1 MFRLTSTNLPLVATQ
16 SKPAPVFTIWSGEN
30 RGTGPVL
37 RVNFYGNW
45 IENPGWELD
54 AVPLGMPFATG
65 KYYLTPFTPAIQQID
80 QYAKVENAI
89 ASSPNTFWQSATSLS
104 LYQTS
109 TLPTSAVVTSTISAP
124 PAVANNYTF
133 STPVAVTSIS
143 SGGLTFTNGTGIGNF
158 SQDGQIVTIY
168 GDAANSLILGQELV
182 AIGATMPVFPEAIS
196 AIASFYLPDTVYC
209 DRIDW
214 VGKSFSPALDASSP
228 QKWEFTWDVQRK
240 VANLFLP
247 QTSMPYF
254 PESRVDYISHGS
266 GVVDFQR

>member
-16 SKPAPVFTIWSGEN
+16 PRPAPSFTIWSGEN
-30 RGTGPVL
+30 RGTGLVL

-54 AVPLGMPFATG
+54 AVPLGKPFATG
-65 KYYLTPFTPAIQQID
+65 KYYVTPFTPVIQQIA
-80 QYAKVENAI
+80 QYVGVENAI

-104 LYQTS
+104 LYQGS
-109 TLPTSAVVTSTISAP
+109 TLPANAVVTSSVSAP
-124 PAVANNYTF
+124 PAVANNYIF
-133 STPVAVTSIS
+133 STSIAVSSIT

-158 SQDGQIVTIY
+158 SQNGQIVTIY
-168 GDAANSLILGQELV
+168 GDAAYSLILGQELV
-182 AIGATMPVFPEAIS
+182 VIGDVIPIFLEAIS

-214 VGKSFSPALDASSP
+214 VGKSFSPARDALSP
-228 QKWEFTWDVQRK
+228 QIWEFTWDVERK

-247 QTSMPYF
+247 STSMPYWT
-254 PESRVDYISHGS
+254 ESHVDYILNSS
-266 GVVDFQR
+266 GVVDFNR